1 MEVGKR
7 VGEKGG
13 GEEVSYRNS
22 FNARQRLQRAGGVSS
37 QRKKKENR
45 APPKRLGR
53 RRCGRRYA
61 SPFRTGIELDM
72 F

>member
-22 FNARQRLQRAGGVSS
+22 FNARQRLERAGGVSS
-37 QRKKKENR
+37 QRKKRKIERHQNDLVG
-45 APPKRLGR
+45 AVAGVVTPL
-53 RRCGRRYA
+53 
-61 SPFRTGIELDM
+61 PFAQA
-72 F
+72 